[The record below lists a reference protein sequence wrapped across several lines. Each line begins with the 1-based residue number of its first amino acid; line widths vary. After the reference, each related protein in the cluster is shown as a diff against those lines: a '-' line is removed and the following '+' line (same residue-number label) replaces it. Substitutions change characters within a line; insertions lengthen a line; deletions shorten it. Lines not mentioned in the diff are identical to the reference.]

1 MHDHYALSAN
11 IGKLSRA
18 FSVQIN
24 TIYFIIFITVFII
37 LLFVFY
43 PQVESYFIFY
53 PQRHYDMHPSERG
66 MNYEDGFFYAED
78 KTRLHG
84 WFFPGEKNAPVVL
97 FFHGNAGNIS
107 HRLDN
112 IRLLLK
118 ERLQVFILSYR
129 GYGESSGR
137 PSEKG
142 LYKDGLAAYDFLVN
156 QKHVRPE
163 KIVLFGRSLGASVAT
178 EVALNRKVRC
188 LVIESAFTST
198 KDMAKTIWLFKPI
211 AFISPAHYNNLKR
224 IGHIH
229 VPKLVVH
236 GENDEI
242 VPFKM
247 GQELYDAASGPK
259 YLYTI
264 KGAGHN
270 DTYLV
275 GGKKYFETLARF
287 VRNAKP

>member
-1 MHDHYALSAN
+1 MHDYYALSTN
-11 IGKLSRA
+11 TGKIRRA
-18 FSVQIN
+18 LSVQIN
-24 TIYFIIFITVFII
+24 NIYFILFIAVLII

-53 PQRHYDMHPSERG
+53 PQRHFDMHPSERG
-66 MNYEDGFFYAED
+66 MHYEDAFFYAED

-84 WFFPGEKNAPVVL
+84 WFFPGKKNAPVIL

-112 IRLLLK
+112 IRLLLEK
-118 ERLQVFILSYR
+118 ELQVFILSYR
-129 GYGESSGR
+129 GYGESSGS
-137 PSEKG
+137 PTEKG

-156 QKHVRPE
+156 QKRIRPE
-163 KIVLFGRSLGASVAT
+163 KIVLFGRSLGASVAS
-178 EVALNRKVRC
+178 EVALNRKVRS
-188 LVIESAFTST
+188 LIIESAFTST

-211 AFISPAHYNNLKR
+211 AFMAPAHYNNLKR
-224 IGHIH
+224 IGHIQA
-229 VPKLVVH
+229 PKLVIH

-242 VPFKM
+242 VPFNM
-247 GQELYDAASGPK
+247 GQKLYDAATDPK

-270 DTYLV
+270 DTYFV

-287 VRNAKP
+287 VRNSRI